1 MAVSSWLSFNE
12 IGVSRQFS
20 RCCRHPQTRLK
31 IFQRPVTSSVMRRV
45 GYKKDVGTNMPVTMA
60 ILLLS
65 VFACSDDKL
74 AHCVLPLSAE
84 EAGEVQQL
92 L

>member
-1 MAVSSWLSFNE
+1 
-12 IGVSRQFS
+12 
-20 RCCRHPQTRLK
+20 
-31 IFQRPVTSSVMRRV
+31 MRRV
-45 GYKKDVGTNMPVTMA
+45 DYKKDVGTNMPVTMA